1 MRLITIFAAAAMLVA
16 ATLEAS
22 AQPRIFPLSALKA
35 DKTEIRDYS
44 DPLSNFPEDGLPEAA
59 IIGSN
64 PSFQAGAE
72 TAREILKFEENA
84 LPLLI
89 AALQKGGFGIS
100 DERGKVL
107 YQPRSGPGLDIG
119 FFDFEVAGMLRGV
132 GLGVGT
138 SLNKLAAKY
147 AGDGTDMPAAE
158 VARRML
164 ADIRAMRD
172 SKDPHIQ
179 FNAGML
185 FEMSKIAGTDGDLA
199 TSPPNAIKLN
209 MIQASIVER
218 LLLLDL
224 LTRFEE
230 LAGDSAGFI
239 VAPAPQIRSGV
250 QFVKAGWNPP
260 AARGV
265 CDWVTDLGSLKK
277 YYKTG
282 KKVVTT
288 VKTFNELSK
297 DLNTLDKIKNSQT
310 VKGASIVNAALAWAK
325 TIMAFL
331 NVKATFELEQ
341 PMPLIRT
348 KRSGNTTGEVR
359 NVTVKVE
366 MDINKSDLVNCI
378 GTALSTVSDIGF
390 SIPKG
395 GPLSGVK
402 VEWEVLLASRS
413 TGFWASLIQGRDY
426 DKFTSLPTF
435 VDAADRGD
443 ISRQVTDANGKNTIK
458 LTGKPQPSDLTGL
471 PVVPLPKKVN
481 LKAKFA
487 LDKIDA
493 QKDIGKIVKLGL
505 GTSIDPLSV
514 IEWVADFVT
523 KIPLKA
529 SQVTVPV
536 RDWQPC
542 TADWGGTITYKRER
556 RQTIVVKGTR
566 TSNGNSTGDGFRQI
580 IEVDNADVELSP
592 RTNEEMAAGVA
603 RKPAVIYVNGLRS
616 DIFTGRREGD
626 PCCGPVE
633 GSYTVS
639 FRDGKE
645 EKYSSVVTDLFD
657 VYVNAG
663 QRDFSISLG
672 LRTPMFKTDT
682 RRFFEVDESN
692 CPLDTETANQE
703 LGEGMLSLMAQLES
717 GRHGE
722 RYVDETGEVMGGTKT
737 LTGPDN
743 STITWSWQLGR
754 CGRK

>member
-1 MRLITIFAAAAMLVA
+1 MRLVTIFAAAAILVA
-16 ATLEAS
+16 AMLEAS

-35 DKTEIRDYS
+35 EKAEIRDDS

-59 IIGSN
+59 IIGDN
-64 PSFQAGAE
+64 PSFKSGAE
-72 TAREILKFEENA
+72 TAREILKFEDDA
-84 LPLLI
+84 LPILI

-147 AGDGTDMPAAE
+147 AGDGTDMPPAE

-164 ADIRAMRD
+164 ADIRSMRN

-185 FEMSKIAGTDGDLA
+185 FEMSRIAGTDGDLA
-199 TSPPNAIKLN
+199 ASLPEAIKLN
-209 MIQASIVER
+209 MIQASIIER

-230 LAGDSAGFI
+230 LAGDSAGLAI
-239 VAPAPQIRSGV
+239 APAPPLRPDSE
-250 QFVKAGWNPP
+250 FVKAGWNP
-260 AARGV
+260 ATSRGV

-297 DLNTLDKIKNSQT
+297 DINTLDKIKASQV

-331 NVKATFELEQ
+331 NAKATFELEQ

-348 KRSGNTTGEVR
+348 KRSGSSTGEVR

-402 VEWEVLLASRS
+402 VEWEVML
-413 TGFWASLIQGRDY
+413 TGKGYER
-426 DKFTSLPTF
+426 FTSVPTF
-435 VDAADRGD
+435 VDTLDRGD

-481 LKAKFA
+481 LRAKFA

-505 GTSIDPLSV
+505 GTAIDPLSV

-529 SQVTVPV
+529 SQVTLPV

-580 IEVDNADVELSP
+580 IEIDNADVELAP
-592 RTNEEMAAGVA
+592 RTNEEIAAGVA
-603 RKPAVIYVNGLRS
+603 PKPAVIYVNGLRS
-616 DIFTGRREGD
+616 DIFSGKRDGD
-626 PCCGPVE
+626 PCCGPVG

-639 FRDGKE
+639 FRDGRE
-645 EKYSSVVTDLFD
+645 EKYSSVVNDRFD

-663 QRDFSISLG
+663 QRDYSISLG
-672 LRTPMFKTDT
+672 LRTPMFKTDM

-692 CPLDTETANQE
+692 CPLDTESANQE
-703 LGEGMLSLMAQLES
+703 LGEGMLSLGALLES

-722 RYVDETGEVMGGTKT
+722 RYVDETGEIMVGTKT

-754 CGRK
+754 CGKR

>member
-1 MRLITIFAAAAMLVA
+1 MRLVTIFAAAAILVA
-16 ATLEAS
+16 AMLDAS

-35 DKTEIRDYS
+35 EKAEIRDDS

-72 TAREILKFEENA
+72 TAREILKFEENS

-147 AGDGTDMPAAE
+147 AGDGTDMSSAE
-158 VARRML
+158 LARRML
-164 ADIRAMRD
+164 ADIRAMRN

-185 FEMSKIAGTDGDLA
+185 FEMSRIAETDGDFE
-199 TSPPNAIKLN
+199 TSPPSAIKLN
-209 MIQASIVER
+209 MIQASIIER

-230 LAGDSAGFI
+230 LAGDSARYI
-239 VAPAPQIRSGV
+239 VAPAPQILSDVR
-250 QFVKAGWNPP
+250 FVKAGWNLP
-260 AARGV
+260 ASRGV

-297 DLNTLDKIKNSQT
+297 DINTLDKIKNSQV

-331 NVKATFELEQ
+331 NVKATFDLEQ

-348 KRSGNTTGEVR
+348 KQSGNRTGEVR
-359 NVTVKVE
+359 EVTVKVE

-395 GPLSGVK
+395 GPLAGVT
-402 VEWEVLLASRS
+402 VSWEVLL
-413 TGFWASLIQGRDY
+413 TGKGYER
-426 DKFTSLPTF
+426 FTSVPTF
-435 VDAADRGD
+435 VDTLDRGD
-443 ISRQVTDANGKNTIK
+443 ISRQVTDSNGKNTIK
-458 LTGKPQPSDLTGL
+458 LTGKPQPTDLTGL

-505 GTSIDPLSV
+505 GTAIDPLSV

-580 IEVDNADVELSP
+580 IEIDNADVELSP
-592 RTNEEMAAGVA
+592 RTNEEIAAGVA

-616 DIFTGRREGD
+616 DIFTGKRDGD

-639 FRDGKE
+639 FRDGRE
-645 EKYSSVVTDLFD
+645 EKYSSVVTDIFD

-663 QRDFSISLG
+663 QRDFNISLA

-692 CPLDTETANQE
+692 CPLDTESANQE

-743 STITWSWQLGR
+743 STITWTWQLGR

>member
-1 MRLITIFAAAAMLVA
+1 MRSVTIFAAAAILVA
-16 ATLEAS
+16 AMLDAS

-35 DKTEIRDYS
+35 EKAEIRDDS

-64 PSFQAGAE
+64 PSYTAGAE
-72 TAREILKFEENA
+72 TARQILEFEDNA

-147 AGDGTDMPAAE
+147 AGDGTDMPASE

-164 ADIRAMRD
+164 ADIRAMRN

-185 FEMSKIAGTDGDLA
+185 FEMSRIAGTDGDLA
-199 TSPPNAIKLN
+199 ASPPEAIKLN
-209 MIQASIVER
+209 MIQASIIER

-230 LAGDSAGFI
+230 LAGDSAGLAI
-239 VAPAPQIRSGV
+239 APAPPLQPGSE
-250 QFVKAGWNPP
+250 FVKVGWNP
-260 AARGV
+260 ATSRGV

-297 DLNTLDKIKNSQT
+297 DINTLDKIKASQV

-331 NVKATFELEQ
+331 NAKATFELEQ

-348 KRSGNTTGEVR
+348 KKSGNSTGEVR

-366 MDINKSDLVNCI
+366 MDINKSELVNCI
-378 GTALSTVSDIGF
+378 GTALSTVSEIGF

-395 GPLSGVK
+395 GPLAGVT
-402 VEWEVLLASRS
+402 VSWEVLL
-413 TGFWASLIQGRDY
+413 TGKGYER
-426 DKFTSLPTF
+426 FTSVPTF
-435 VDAADRGD
+435 VDTLDRGD

-481 LKAKFA
+481 LRAKFA

-505 GTSIDPLSV
+505 GTAIDPLSV

-580 IEVDNADVELSP
+580 IEIDNADVELAP
-592 RTNEEMAAGVA
+592 RTNEEIAAGVA
-603 RKPAVIYVNGLRS
+603 PKPAVIYVNGLRS
-616 DIFTGRREGD
+616 DIFSGKRDGD

-639 FRDGKE
+639 FRDGRE
-645 EKYSSVVTDLFD
+645 EKYSSVVNDRFD

-663 QRDFSISLG
+663 QRDYSISLG
-672 LRTPMFKTDT
+672 LRTPMFKTDM
-682 RRFFEVDESN
+682 RRFFEVDQSN
-692 CPLDTETANQE
+692 CPLDTESANQE
-703 LGEGMLSLMAQLES
+703 LGEGMLSLGALLES

-722 RYVDETGEVMGGTKT
+722 RYVDETGEIMVGTKT

-754 CGRK
+754 CGKR

>member
-1 MRLITIFAAAAMLVA
+1 MRLVTIFAATAILVA
-16 ATLEAS
+16 AMLEAS

-35 DKTEIRDYS
+35 EKAEIKDDS

-59 IIGSN
+59 IIGNN
-64 PSFQAGAE
+64 PSFKSGAE
-72 TAREILKFEENA
+72 TAREILKFEDDA

-89 AALQKGGFGIS
+89 AALQKGGFYIT
-100 DERGKVL
+100 DERSKVL
-107 YQPRSGPGLDIG
+107 YMPRSGPGLDIS

-164 ADIRAMRD
+164 ADIRAMRN

-185 FEMSKIAGTDGDLA
+185 FEMSRIAGTDGDLA
-199 TSPPNAIKLN
+199 ASPPEAIKLN
-209 MIQASIVER
+209 MIQASIIER

-230 LAGDSAGFI
+230 LSGETGAVRPFPGPAEDRSPMFSNASWSPQPPVRSCEFI
-239 VAPAPQIRSGV
+239 
-250 QFVKAGWNPP
+250 
-260 AARGV
+260 
-265 CDWVTDLGSLKK
+265 TDLGAFKK
-277 YYKTG
+277 NAKTG
-282 KKVVTT
+282 EKVV
-288 VKTFNELSK
+288 KTIKTYKELAG
-297 DLNTLDKIKNSQT
+297 DLNTLDKIKASQV

-331 NVKATFELEQ
+331 NAKATFELEQ

-348 KRSGNTTGEVR
+348 KQSGNKTGEVR

-366 MDINKSDLVNCI
+366 MDINRSELINCMR
-378 GTALSTVSDIGF
+378 TALSAVTDVGF

-443 ISRQVTDANGKNTIK
+443 ISRQVTDSAGKNTIK
-458 LTGKPQPSDLTGL
+458 LTGKPQPADLTGL

-481 LKAKFA
+481 LRAKFA

-580 IEVDNADVELSP
+580 IEIDNADVELAP
-592 RTNEEMAAGVA
+592 RTNEETAAGVA
-603 RKPAVIYVNGLRS
+603 PKPAVIYVNGLRS
-616 DIFTGRREGD
+616 DIFSGKRYGD
-626 PCCGPVE
+626 PCCGPIE

-645 EKYSSVVTDLFD
+645 EKYSSVVTDRFD

-663 QRDFSISLG
+663 QRDYSISLS
-672 LRTPMFKTDT
+672 LRTPMFKTDM
-682 RRFFEVDESN
+682 RRFFEVDQSN
-692 CPLDTETANQE
+692 CPLDTESANQE

-754 CGRK
+754 CGKK

>member
-1 MRLITIFAAAAMLVA
+1 MRLFTIFATAAILVA
-16 ATLEAS
+16 AMLEAS

-35 DKTEIRDYS
+35 EKTEIRDDS

-64 PSFQAGAE
+64 PSFKAGAE

-89 AALQKGGFGIS
+89 AALQKGGFYIT
-100 DERGKVL
+100 DERSKVL
-107 YQPRSGPGLDIG
+107 YMPRSGPGLDIS

-185 FEMSKIAGTDGDLA
+185 FEMSRIAGTDGDLA
-199 TSPPNAIKLN
+199 SSPPEAIKLN
-209 MIQASIVER
+209 MIQASIIER

-230 LAGDSAGFI
+230 LSGKTGAIRPLPLPIENGSPMFVNASWSPQPRVRSCEFI
-239 VAPAPQIRSGV
+239 
-250 QFVKAGWNPP
+250 
-260 AARGV
+260 
-265 CDWVTDLGSLKK
+265 TDLGAFKK
-277 YYKTG
+277 NAKTG
-282 KKVVTT
+282 EKVV
-288 VKTFNELSK
+288 KTIKTYKELAG
-297 DLNTLDKIKNSQT
+297 DLNTLDKIKASQV

-331 NVKATFELEQ
+331 NAKATFELEQ

-348 KRSGNTTGEVR
+348 KKSGNNTGEVR
-359 NVTVKVE
+359 SVTVKVE
-366 MDINKSDLVNCI
+366 MDINKSELVNCM
-378 GTALSTVSDIGF
+378 GTALSAVTDIGF

-395 GPLSGVK
+395 GPLAGVK
-402 VEWEVLLASRS
+402 VEWEVML
-413 TGFWASLIQGRDY
+413 TGKGYER
-426 DKFTSLPTF
+426 FTSVPTF
-435 VDAADRGD
+435 VDADNRGD
-443 ISRQVTDANGKNTIK
+443 ISRQVTDSAGKNTIK

-580 IEVDNADVELSP
+580 IEIDNADVELSP

-603 RKPAVIYVNGLRS
+603 PKPAAIYVNGLRS
-616 DIFTGRREGD
+616 DIFTGKREGD

-639 FRDGKE
+639 FRDGRE
-645 EKYSSVVTDLFD
+645 EKYSSVVTDRFD

-663 QRDFSISLG
+663 QRDYSISLG
-672 LRTPMFKTDT
+672 LRTPMFKTDL
-682 RRFFEVDESN
+682 RRFFEVDQSN
-692 CPLDTETANQE
+692 CPLDTESANQE
-703 LGEGMLSLMAQLES
+703 LGEGLLSLGALLES

-743 STITWSWQLGR
+743 STITWTWQLGR
-754 CGRK
+754 CGKR

>member
-1 MRLITIFAAAAMLVA
+1 MNTSQI
-16 ATLEAS
+16 E
-22 AQPRIFPLSALKA
+22 
-35 DKTEIRDYS
+35 TEIKLWVDDLRSVRDR
-44 DPLSNFPEDGLPEAA
+44 LERE
-59 IIGSN
+59 
-64 PSFQAGAE
+64 GAVC
-72 TAREILKFEENA
+72 TA
-84 LPLLI
+84 
-89 AALQKGGFGIS
+89 
-100 DERGKVL
+100 ERVL
-107 YQPRSGPGLDIG
+107 
-119 FFDFEVAGMLRGV
+119 
-132 GLGVGT
+132 
-138 SLNKLAAKY
+138 
-147 AGDGTDMPAAE
+147 
-158 VARRML
+158 
-164 ADIRAMRD
+164 
-172 SKDPHIQ
+172 
-179 FNAGML
+179 
-185 FEMSKIAGTDGDLA
+185 
-199 TSPPNAIKLN
+199 
-209 MIQASIVER
+209 ER

-260 AARGV
+260 ASRGV

-277 YYKTG
+277 YYKIG

-297 DLNTLDKIKNSQT
+297 DLNTLDKIRNSQT

-603 RKPAVIYVNGLRS
+603 RKPAVIYVNGLQS

>member
-1 MRLITIFAAAAMLVA
+1 MRLVTIFAAAAILVA
-16 ATLEAS
+16 AMFEAS

-35 DKTEIRDYS
+35 EKAEIKDDS

-59 IIGSN
+59 IISSN
-64 PSFQAGAE
+64 PSFKSGAE
-72 TAREILKFEENA
+72 TAREILKFEDDA
-84 LPLLI
+84 LPILI

-147 AGDGTDMPAAE
+147 AGDGTDMPPAE

-164 ADIRAMRD
+164 ADIRSMRN

-199 TSPPNAIKLN
+199 ASPPEAIKLN
-209 MIQASIVER
+209 MIQASIIER

-230 LAGDSAGFI
+230 LAGNSAGLAI
-239 VAPAPQIRSGV
+239 APAPPLQPDSE
-250 QFVKAGWNPP
+250 FVKVGWNP
-260 AARGV
+260 ATSRGV

-297 DLNTLDKIKNSQT
+297 DINTLDKIKASQV

-331 NVKATFELEQ
+331 NAKATFELEQ

-348 KRSGNTTGEVR
+348 KRSGSSTGEVR

-402 VEWEVLLASRS
+402 VEWEVML
-413 TGFWASLIQGRDY
+413 TGKGYER
-426 DKFTSLPTF
+426 FTSVPTF
-435 VDAADRGD
+435 VDTLDRGD

-481 LKAKFA
+481 LRAKFA

-505 GTSIDPLSV
+505 GTAIDPLSV

-529 SQVTVPV
+529 SQVTLPV

-566 TSNGNSTGDGFRQI
+566 TGNGNSTGDGFRQI
-580 IEVDNADVELSP
+580 IEIDNADVELSP
-592 RTNEEMAAGVA
+592 RTNEEIAAGVA
-603 RKPAVIYVNGLRS
+603 PKPAVIYVNGLRS
-616 DIFTGRREGD
+616 DIFSGKRDGD
-626 PCCGPVE
+626 PCCGPVG

-639 FRDGKE
+639 FRDGRE
-645 EKYSSVVTDLFD
+645 EKYSSVVNDRFD

-663 QRDFSISLG
+663 QRDYSISLG
-672 LRTPMFKTDT
+672 LRTPMFKTDM

-692 CPLDTETANQE
+692 CPLDTESANQE
-703 LGEGMLSLMAQLES
+703 LGEGMLSLGALLES

-722 RYVDETGEVMGGTKT
+722 RYVDETGEIMVGTKT

-754 CGRK
+754 CGKR

>member
-1 MRLITIFAAAAMLVA
+1 MRLVTIFAAAAILVA

-35 DKTEIRDYS
+35 EKTEIRDDS

-72 TAREILKFEENA
+72 TAREILKFEENS

-164 ADIRAMRD
+164 ADIRAMRN
-172 SKDPHIQ
+172 SNDPHIQ

-185 FEMSKIAGTDGDLA
+185 FEMSRIAGTDGDLA
-199 TSPPNAIKLN
+199 ASPPEAIKLN
-209 MIQASIVER
+209 MIQASIIER

-230 LAGDSAGFI
+230 LAGDSAGLAI
-239 VAPAPQIRSGV
+239 APAPPLQPGSE
-250 QFVKAGWNPP
+250 FVKVGWNP
-260 AARGV
+260 ATSRGV

-297 DLNTLDKIKNSQT
+297 DINTLDKIKNSQV

-348 KRSGNTTGEVR
+348 KQSGNRTGEVR

-366 MDINKSDLVNCI
+366 MDISKSDLVNCI

-402 VEWEVLLASRS
+402 VEWEVML
-413 TGFWASLIQGRDY
+413 TGKGYER
-426 DKFTSLPTF
+426 FTSVPTF
-435 VDAADRGD
+435 VDTLDRGD
-443 ISRQVTDANGKNTIK
+443 ISRQVTDSNGKNTIK
-458 LTGKPQPSDLTGL
+458 LTGKPQPTDLTGL

-505 GTSIDPLSV
+505 GTAIDPLSV

-580 IEVDNADVELSP
+580 IEIDNTDVELSP
-592 RTNEEMAAGVA
+592 RTNEEIAAGVA

-616 DIFTGRREGD
+616 DIFTGKRDGD

-639 FRDGKE
+639 FRDGRE
-645 EKYSSVVTDLFD
+645 EKYSSVVTDIFD

-663 QRDFSISLG
+663 QRDFNISLA

-692 CPLDTETANQE
+692 CPIDTESANQE

-754 CGRK
+754 CSKK

>member
-1 MRLITIFAAAAMLVA
+1 MRLVTIFAAAAILVA
-16 ATLEAS
+16 AMFEAS

-35 DKTEIRDYS
+35 EKAEIKDDS

-59 IIGSN
+59 IIGNN
-64 PSFQAGAE
+64 PSFKSGAE
-72 TAREILKFEENA
+72 TAREILKFEDDA

-185 FEMSKIAGTDGDLA
+185 FEMSRIAGTDGDLA
-199 TSPPNAIKLN
+199 ASPPEAIKLN
-209 MIQASIVER
+209 MIQASIIER

-230 LAGDSAGFI
+230 LAGDSAGLAI
-239 VAPAPQIRSGV
+239 APAPPLQPGSE
-250 QFVKAGWNPP
+250 FVIVGWNP
-260 AARGV
+260 ATSRGV

-297 DLNTLDKIKNSQT
+297 DINTLDKIKSSQV

-331 NVKATFELEQ
+331 NAKATFELEQ

-348 KRSGNTTGEVR
+348 KKSGNSTGEVR

-366 MDINKSDLVNCI
+366 MDINKSELVNCI
-378 GTALSTVSDIGF
+378 GTALSTVSEIGF

-395 GPLSGVK
+395 GPLAGVT
-402 VEWEVLLASRS
+402 VSWEVLL
-413 TGFWASLIQGRDY
+413 TGKGYER
-426 DKFTSLPTF
+426 FTSVPTF
-435 VDAADRGD
+435 VDTLDRGD

-481 LKAKFA
+481 LRAKFA

-505 GTSIDPLSV
+505 GTAIDPLSV

-542 TADWGGTITYKRER
+542 TADWGGTITYKREL

-566 TSNGNSTGDGFRQI
+566 TGNGNSTGDGFRQI
-580 IEVDNADVELSP
+580 IEIDNADVELAP
-592 RTNEEMAAGVA
+592 RTNEEIAAGVA
-603 RKPAVIYVNGLRS
+603 PKPAVIYVNGLRS
-616 DIFTGRREGD
+616 DIFSGKRDGD

-639 FRDGKE
+639 FRDGRE
-645 EKYSSVVTDLFD
+645 EKYSSVVNDRFD

-663 QRDFSISLG
+663 QRDYSISLG

-692 CPLDTETANQE
+692 CPLDTESANQE
-703 LGEGMLSLMAQLES
+703 LGEGMLSLGALLES

-722 RYVDETGEVMGGTKT
+722 RYVDETGEIMVGTKT

-754 CGRK
+754 CGKR

>member
-1 MRLITIFAAAAMLVA
+1 MRLVTIFAAAAILVA
-16 ATLEAS
+16 AMFEAS

-35 DKTEIRDYS
+35 EKAEIKDDS

-59 IIGSN
+59 IIGNN
-64 PSFQAGAE
+64 PSFKSGAE
-72 TAREILKFEENA
+72 TAREILKFEDDA

-158 VARRML
+158 VRRRML

-185 FEMSKIAGTDGDLA
+185 FEMSRIAGTDGDLA
-199 TSPPNAIKLN
+199 ASPPEAIKLN
-209 MIQASIVER
+209 MIQASIIER

-230 LAGDSAGFI
+230 LAGDSAGLAI
-239 VAPAPQIRSGV
+239 APAPPLQPGSE
-250 QFVKAGWNPP
+250 FVKVGWNP
-260 AARGV
+260 ATSRGV

-297 DLNTLDKIKNSQT
+297 DINTLDKIKASQV

-331 NVKATFELEQ
+331 NAKATFELEQ

-348 KRSGNTTGEVR
+348 KQSGNKTGEVR

-366 MDINKSDLVNCI
+366 MDINKSELVNCI

-395 GPLSGVK
+395 GPLAGVT
-402 VEWEVLLASRS
+402 VSWEVLL
-413 TGFWASLIQGRDY
+413 TGKGYER
-426 DKFTSLPTF
+426 FTSVPTF
-435 VDAADRGD
+435 VDTLDRGD

-481 LKAKFA
+481 LRAKFA

-505 GTSIDPLSV
+505 GTAIDPLSV

-580 IEVDNADVELSP
+580 IEIDNADVELSP
-592 RTNEEMAAGVA
+592 RTNEEIAAGVA
-603 RKPAVIYVNGLRS
+603 PKPAVIYVNGLRS
-616 DIFTGRREGD
+616 DIFSGKRDGD
-626 PCCGPVE
+626 PCCGPIE

-645 EKYSSVVTDLFD
+645 EKYSSVVTDRFD

-663 QRDFSISLG
+663 QRDYSISLG
-672 LRTPMFKTDT
+672 LRTPMFKTDM

-692 CPLDTETANQE
+692 CPLDTESANQE
-703 LGEGMLSLMAQLES
+703 LGEGMLSLTAQLES

-743 STITWSWQLGR
+743 STVTWSWQLGR
-754 CGRK
+754 CGKK